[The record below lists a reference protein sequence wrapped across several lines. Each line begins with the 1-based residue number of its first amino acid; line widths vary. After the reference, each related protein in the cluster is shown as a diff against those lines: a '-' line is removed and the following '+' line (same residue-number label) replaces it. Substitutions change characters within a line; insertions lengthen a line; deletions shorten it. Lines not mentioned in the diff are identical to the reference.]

1 MASRPEPA
9 MPPVADSSHRS
20 APTPGSQAPTVPATD
35 ALNTM
40 QLPSLTA
47 AAPLLLRI
55 VSHNIRY
62 ATTAPFRGEE
72 LWPIRLPHL
81 SSQLHHL
88 TAASPTIPTLLHLQE
103 VLHSQLLD
111 VLVSLNADLPPS
123 SHWSHIGV
131 HRSDGALAGEASPI
145 LYQPSI
151 LTPLSNHTTW
161 LSPTPDVP
169 SKGWDA
175 SSIRIVTHGIFH
187 HIPTD
192 TKLAFL
198 STHLDDQ
205 GTEARLHA
213 AEMLIKIIAEYR
225 AQGLHVVLAGD
236 FNSQPQQEAY
246 RRMTASDS
254 GVVDVRGQVKD
265 NKVYGENNT
274 YTGFGY
280 EDEPQSVID
289 FIFVDAD
296 SSASSGN
303 TTAGEGKGDG
313 RKWKVNGYA
322 VMPNKF
328 ADVGV
333 FISDHRAVV
342 ADLELS

>member
-1 MASRPEPA
+1 
-9 MPPVADSSHRS
+9 
-20 APTPGSQAPTVPATD
+20 
-35 ALNTM
+35 M
-40 QLPSLTA
+40 QLSSLTA

-72 LWPIRLPHL
+72 LWPVRLPHL
-81 SSQLHHL
+81 TSQLHHL
-88 TAASPTIPTLLHLQE
+88 TASSPTIPTVLHLQE
-103 VLHSQLLD
+103 VLHSQLVD
-111 VLVSLNADLPPS
+111 VLSSLNADLPPS
-123 SHWSHIGV
+123 SHWSSIGV
-131 HRSDGALAGEASPI
+131 HRNDGKLAGEASPI

-151 LTPLSNHTTW
+151 LTPLTNETTW
-161 LSPTPDVP
+161 LSPTPTVP

-175 SSIRIVTHGIFH
+175 SSIRIVTHGIFRH
-187 HIPTD
+187 TPTN
-192 TKLAFL
+192 TTLAFL

-205 GTEARLHA
+205 GSVARLHA
-213 AEMLIKIIAEYR
+213 AEMLISIIAEYR

-236 FNSQPQQEAY
+236 FNSEPTQEAY
-246 RRMTASDS
+246 RRMAASDS
-254 GVVDVRGQVKD
+254 GVVDVRSRVTGGR
-265 NKVYGENNT
+265 VYGENNT
-274 YTGFGY
+274 YTGFGHDKDP
-280 EDEPQSVID
+280 ESVID
-289 FIFVDAD
+289 FIFVDDEAP
-296 SSASSGN
+296 AN
-303 TTAGEGKGDG
+303 ATAKGDG